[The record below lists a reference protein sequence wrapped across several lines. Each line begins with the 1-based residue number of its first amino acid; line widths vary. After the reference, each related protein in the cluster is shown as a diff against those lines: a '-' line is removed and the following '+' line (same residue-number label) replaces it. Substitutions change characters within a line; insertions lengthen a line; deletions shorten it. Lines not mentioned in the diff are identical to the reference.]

1 MDMKSIRIVLA
12 SPSDLMEER
21 TLITNIVKNTDNR
34 FKRQG
39 VTLDLRRWED
49 TVPGASPIGGQGT
62 IDDDLGIIDADVFI
76 CLYWKKVGTIIEE
89 LNETGTEHELN
100 VAIQSYK
107 ETGKPDIKFFLKKV
121 NDDEKDESYR
131 SIEEIAEKIQPLALY
146 KEFETLDELKEV
158 IDEILLS
165 EFFKKTNQKVISPIN
180 DEKRYI
186 EAASEETLLASI
198 ESNKRIILHNKF
210 YDILSTQVQSSN
222 VFIEEVFDGNEIII
236 RDVSNFTLLGDQ
248 SKIITTPRYST
259 VLTFENCQNI
269 TLSNLTIGHTP
280 HKGACIGAVLKFVNC
295 NNIVLNNLELFGCGT
310 YGLELQGTTNVTMN
324 GCHIYECTNGA
335 MYLSSSDLSLKNT
348 TISDCRN
355 LLGCLF
361 ELESSYISM
370 SNVLISEN
378 ETTNC
383 IFALF
388 DSNIYGEAIS
398 ICNNTYGDLG
408 WEKDNLY
415 LYNNKQIGSF
425 YATVRSTEKLSND
438 IYKSVLDHISIKS
451 EIVRAIYEDGSFEI
465 IFNAPDIRT
474 INDYEV
480 RYGNESKMEVVCG

>member
-62 IDDDLGIIDADVFI
+62 IDDDLGIKDADVFI

-165 EFFKKTNQKVISPIN
+165 EF
-180 DEKRYI
+180 
-186 EAASEETLLASI
+186 L
-198 ESNKRIILHNKF
+198 
-210 YDILSTQVQSSN
+210 
-222 VFIEEVFDGNEIII
+222 
-236 RDVSNFTLLGDQ
+236 
-248 SKIITTPRYST
+248 
-259 VLTFENCQNI
+259 
-269 TLSNLTIGHTP
+269 
-280 HKGACIGAVLKFVNC
+280 
-295 NNIVLNNLELFGCGT
+295 
-310 YGLELQGTTNVTMN
+310 
-324 GCHIYECTNGA
+324 
-335 MYLSSSDLSLKNT
+335 
-348 TISDCRN
+348 
-355 LLGCLF
+355 
-361 ELESSYISM
+361 
-370 SNVLISEN
+370 
-378 ETTNC
+378 
-383 IFALF
+383 
-388 DSNIYGEAIS
+388 
-398 ICNNTYGDLG
+398 
-408 WEKDNLY
+408 
-415 LYNNKQIGSF
+415 
-425 YATVRSTEKLSND
+425 
-438 IYKSVLDHISIKS
+438 
-451 EIVRAIYEDGSFEI
+451 
-465 IFNAPDIRT
+465 
-474 INDYEV
+474 
-480 RYGNESKMEVVCG
+480 VV